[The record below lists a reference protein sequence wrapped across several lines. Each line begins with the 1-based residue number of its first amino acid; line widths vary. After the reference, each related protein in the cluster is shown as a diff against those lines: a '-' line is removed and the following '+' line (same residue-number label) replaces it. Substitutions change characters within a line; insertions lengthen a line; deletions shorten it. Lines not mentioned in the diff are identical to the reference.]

1 MNSKLGRIIR
11 IVFIVFMGMT
21 GFMNLVGGIGTS
33 CAAFFTKKYPPMW
46 SLLDYQWLYQTFV
59 VVTTL
64 IGIAGIWATI
74 SLVRARKGS
83 YNLSLIVLVLGCV
96 IGAIHYFSSLALRG
110 AATPANVVFFIN
122 VGTLVIALLFKIP
135 KIREQVDLEKPAAKS
150 DRLAAAGL
158 ASIVAG
164 AVLLTV
170 VYWAGPS
177 HMYEGVNWVN
187 VIFWPLNISGTLLA
201 FGGFGL
207 LVYAR
212 KLDALLEQKSAQAGV
227 LTQVK

>member
-1 MNSKLGRIIR
+1 MNNKLGRTLR

-83 YNLSLIVLVLGCV
+83 YNLSLIVLVLGSI
-96 IGAIHYFSSLALRG
+96 IGAIHYYASLAIRG
-110 AATPANVVFFIN
+110 AAAPANVVFYIN
-122 VGTLVIALLFKIP
+122 ALTLVIALLFKLP
-135 KIREQVDLEKPAAKS
+135 KVREQVDLEKPALKA
-150 DRLAAAGL
+150 DRAAAAGL
-158 ASIVAG
+158 ASIIAG

-170 VYWAGPS
+170 AYWAGPS
-177 HMYEGVNWVN
+177 HMYQGVNWVN
-187 VIFWPLNISGTLLA
+187 FIFWPLNIFGMGLA

-212 KLDALLEQKSAQAGV
+212 KMDVLSESKNAQAGV